1 MPDRDSNPENGNVP
15 PAENLP
21 PQLLPFVEALAE
33 LLVSAYQR
41 ETIERGTD
49 NSPERPKAKT
59 KDR

>member
-1 MPDRDSNPENGNVP
+1 MLKPENENVP
-15 PAENLP
+15 PAENLS

-33 LLVSAYQR
+33 LLVAAYRR
-41 ETIERGTD
+41 ETIERGTG